1 MNRRTFLP
9 KLAVAAAI
17 GVVLS
22 TGYFIGEAQAER
34 QPRMQAALDHL
45 VAAERDLEA
54 ATSDKGGHRNAAL
67 RSVRNAI
74 AEVKKGIRFDNRH

>member
-45 VAAERDLEA
+45 IAAERDLAA
-54 ATSDKGGHRNAAL
+54 ATGDKGGHRTAAL
-67 RSVRNAI
+67 RYVRSAI
-74 AEVKKGIRFDNRH
+74 TETKKGVRYDNRN